1 MPTASPKALHPA
13 ALFAGETGSKH
24 TETCAAKRCRSCAEN
39 SSSPRARI
47 DEPLGKRRGRGGGD
61 AGRTRTEPWSRLE
74 PCRARRWRTGAGTGI
89 VTGARSVDP
98 PGCPHPDV
106 GNPRC
111 HRVHDSSTESRWLS
125 GGCQPGGSSAP
136 GRRAEHSVCSAG
148 SIPGLPRGST

>member
-61 AGRTRTEPWSRLE
+61 HEAAAADGRWLADGEPVA
-74 PCRARRWRTGAGTGI
+74 RA
-89 VTGARSVDP
+89 
-98 PGCPHPDV
+98 
-106 GNPRC
+106 
-111 HRVHDSSTESRWLS
+111 SRWAARVK
-125 GGCQPGGSSAP
+125 GKAAP
-136 GRRAEHSVCSAG
+136 
-148 SIPGLPRGST
+148 